1 MPEKQMMLA
10 EQFEWGTNI
19 FSLPMIN
26 TQTHYKKKM
35 DGRQGQREA
44 AKSLTPPVHTHI
56 YILDST

>member
-1 MPEKQMMLA
+1 MMLA

-19 FSLPMIN
+19 FFFAHDQYSN
-26 TQTHYKKKM
+26 TLQKKKKM